1 MICRKLKNRQF
12 IYSVPT
18 SPSFKKLWFP
28 RSSDFT
34 IRWCR
39 KFKWSCIQKPESKAV
54 LAIFRDDAKSRKTTT
69 VVISVVDKKVSMYKQ
84 AAKPMDLAFLTFFL
98 C

>member
-18 SPSFKKLWFP
+18 SPSFKKVWFP

-69 VVISVVDKKVSMYKQ
+69 VVISVVDKKVSMYNQ